1 MCVGV
6 LAGRRQHGHQFGT
19 FSQHS
24 HQHTRQANVASV
36 LCGGS
41 TEFQD
46 ELSSTAGKPYQVR
59 ARIYMRPF

>member
-1 MCVGV
+1 MSECLPEDGNMDTSS
-6 LAGRRQHGHQFGT
+6 GH

-24 HQHTRQANVASV
+24 HQHTRQASVASV